1 MTPSLR
7 SWVRW
12 PAWLGVLLGLLG
24 LGSWAVEPA
33 RAERGRPGIGGSGRG
48 DAETGALLVAY
59 FQRLLED
66 RDLAA
71 FQDRV
76 AARYTEGSLGR
87 ILAES
92 PVATARR
99 AAVVALGQQGRFA
112 QSNAVLGRA
121 LRDSDPVVRRLA
133 EDALWSIW
141 FRAGTPEANRALQEV
156 AHLIARGQMSRAE
169 TLANHLIRV
178 APEFAEAY
186 NQRAIL
192 YFQQGRFADSA
203 VDCQRVL
210 SRNPYHFGALSG
222 LAQCL
227 IRLDHPADALKTLHR
242 ARKLQPYNELL
253 RENVKLLEAQVA
265 PEGSR

>member
-1 MTPSLR
+1 MTQSLLP
-7 SWVRW
+7 WVRR

-24 LGSWAVEPA
+24 WEYGAFVPA
-33 RAERGRPGIGGSGRG
+33 GAETSRPGIGAADRG

-59 FQRLLED
+59 FQRLLDD

-76 AARYTEGSLGR
+76 AARYTEGALGR

-92 PVATARR
+92 PSATARR
-99 AAVVALGQQGRFA
+99 AAVVALGQQGRFEP
-112 QSNAVLGRA
+112 SNAVLGRA
-121 LRDSDPVVRRLA
+121 LRDSDAVVRRLA

-141 FRAGTPEANRALQEV
+141 FRAGTPEHNRTLQEV
-156 AHLIARGQMSRAE
+156 AHLIGRGQMTRAE
-169 TLANHLIRV
+169 TLANHLIRI
-178 APEFAEAY
+178 APDFAEAY

-192 YFQQGRFADSA
+192 YFHQGRFGDSA
-203 VDCQRVL
+203 ADCQRVL

-227 IRLDHPADALKTLHR
+227 LRLDHPADALKTLHR
-242 ARKLQPYNELL
+242 ALKLQPYNDGL
-253 RENVKLLEAQVA
+253 RENIKLLEAQIA
-265 PEGSR
+265 PEGSQ